1 MAGDGDFRL
10 TFRDAFRTLLLPIDP
25 AREEDALKAAI
36 TALDGHGI
44 AREDQPAHVRTSHA
58 AWRAGQPRTAGLSA
72 AITGALRAGNGNLGR
87 RFAANYFAFHEE
99 TLRRRHLYSFEQAT
113 SFLSHLRLA
122 VQLAAHES
130 MSAAQIAKILD
141 ARDHRVGF
149 GWRAVRDVLRAL
161 GYRFELPQKDVE
173 ELLKRDVEL
182 EENLLADADF
192 YDAAGIVGIAGSE
205 LGFPGDLEALLLRL
219 FSPEPSGLRHGP
231 YLQILHYVV
240 TVAEF
245 YDHALKVVYE
255 FAPRGQVA
263 RSIFDSYPID
273 LRASGNPVLN
283 NAKSIDVLDSGWAR
297 SKEDYLPAST
307 ALFEIIDGLEQL
319 GFAARKDLSAWI
331 RRWLHRVVR
340 LTRDV
345 ARTVPDPPSEAE
357 IEEVVAAVAVGATQ
371 TFGVIEQR
379 LTDVLAI
386 FAHPLS
392 EGWRSHGIGDSVN
405 ASNVSRRKIGDAEF
419 QQATMRAVIA
429 YESHAGRLTD
439 VYVDGHVET
448 LRRVIPLRAE
458 EWERVAPRAEWKLEV
473 RFLAH
478 DVSAEGREIEIDGF
492 RVKIVPIAFAD
503 FCRDPPDA
511 ASLLPIYKEHMT
523 LRLNEA
529 RTPQTVR
536 DRYVRLTA

>member
-1 MAGDGDFRL
+1 MAISAEYRL
-10 TFRDAFRTLLLPIDP
+10 TFRDSFRTLLLPIDP
-25 AREEDALKAAI
+25 ALEDDALDAAI
-36 TALDGHGI
+36 RALDGQGI
-44 AREDQPAHVRTSHA
+44 TREDQPEHIRASHA
-58 AWRAGQPRTAGLSA
+58 AWRARQPLAAGISA
-72 AITGALRAGNGNLGR
+72 AITAALHEGNDDLGA
-87 RFAANYFAFHEE
+87 RFATNYFAFHEE
-99 TLRRRHLYSFEQAT
+99 TLQRRHLYSFEQAT

-122 VQLAAHES
+122 VQLAAQES

-161 GYRFELPQKDVE
+161 GYRFELSQEAVE
-173 ELLKRDVEL
+173 ALFERDLEL
-182 EENLLADADF
+182 EETLFADADF
-192 YDAAGIVGIAGSE
+192 YDAAGIVGIAGNE

-219 FSPEPSGLRHGP
+219 FSPEPVGLRHGP

-240 TVAEF
+240 SVAEF

-263 RSIFDSYPID
+263 LWIFNSYPID

-319 GFAARKDLSAWI
+319 GFAARKDLSAWV

-345 ARTVPDPPSEAE
+345 AQTVPDPPSEVE
-357 IEEVVAAVAVGATQ
+357 VETVVAAVAAGATQ

-379 LTDVLAI
+379 LTDVLALS
-386 FAHPLS
+386 AHPLAD
-392 EGWRSHGIGDSVN
+392 GWRNHGIGDSVN
-405 ASNVSRRKIGDAEF
+405 ASNVSRLKMGDAEF
-419 QQATMRAVIA
+419 QHATRKTVVA

-439 VYVDGHVET
+439 VYVDGHIDT

-458 EWERVAPRAEWKLEV
+458 EWERVAPRDEWDLEV
-473 RFLAH
+473 RFIAH
-478 DVSAEGREIEIDGF
+478 QISAGDREVEIYGF
-492 RVKIVPIAFAD
+492 RVRILAISFAD
-503 FCRDPPDA
+503 FCGDRPA
-511 ASLLPIYKEHMT
+511 TATLLPLYHEHMT

-529 RTPQTVR
+529 RTPQSVR
-536 DRYVRLTA
+536 DTYVELTP